1 MTSKKPAT
9 AKAFDLGGGGSRKK
23 SKPRPFRKVTRRD
36 IERQIAR
43 QSGTLD
49 QLKPIRNTP
58 SDVERLAKAA
68 GYGPGITSGLST
80 RELQQFE
87 ADLAFLGILPGRTA
101 GTLPE
106 RLVAKYLWGKGL
118 PYEGASYSARP
129 FIGWSFQVPLLGGRA
144 GSGGGA
150 VADILLANRATIL
163 GKTAVLRING
173 YYWHNLPGVPAKD
186 KRQKDSLE
194 RAGYA
199 VIDMLDIADILPGT
213 GTIDRILRP
222 ILK

>member
-1 MTSKKPAT
+1 VTSKKPAT

-106 RLVAKYLWGKGL
+106 RLVAKYLLGRGL
-118 PYEGASYSARP
+118 PYEGMGYSARLNQ
-129 FIGWSFQVPLLGGRA
+129 GWAFQLPTLGGRS

-150 VADILLANRATIL
+150 VLDIAIAARASL
-163 GKTAVLRING
+163 SGKVVGVRVNG
-173 YYWHNLPGVPAKD
+173 AYWHHLPGAPAHD
-186 KRQKDSLE
+186 AAQKRALE
-194 RAGYA
+194 RAGFQ
-199 VIDMLDIADILPGT
+199 VADIWDYEAQVPGVL
-213 GTIDRILRP
+213 DARLREV
-222 ILK
+222 LR